1 MNGGSG
7 YTLPRRVAQPPGAR
21 SIPDQPHPRLAPR
34 GDSVPYVAIH
44 NQLSDLR
51 IQIPGVRGCVLGGV
65 DGLLIAHDLPAGDA
79 EPHDLAALAA
89 TTFGL
94 GRQVGL
100 ALRHGPF
107 RESTVRGQHGYF
119 AVYAVNDTALLAVLG
134 EDAVNVARLHLHAPA
149 VTERLAALLGGG
161 VGR

>member
-1 MNGGSG
+1 M
-7 YTLPRRVAQPPGAR
+7 
-21 SIPDQPHPRLAPR
+21 PDHPHPRLAPR

-51 IQIPGVRGCVLGGV
+51 LQIPGVRGCVLGGV
-65 DGLLIAHDLPAGDA
+65 DGLLIAYDLAAGDA

-100 ALRHGPF
+100 ALRNGQF
-107 RESTVRGQHGYF
+107 RESTVRSNQGYF
-119 AVYAVNDTALLAVLG
+119 AVYAVNETALLAVLG
-134 EDAVNVARLHLHAPA
+134 NDAVNVARLHLHAPV
-149 VTERLAALLGGG
+149 VTERLATLLGGG
-161 VGR
+161 LSR